1 MAAAARS
8 NQDVLNASSGG
19 AATYTV
25 KNTGGGPTAALT
37 VSLTSGGAVGFSVP
51 AGSDNCAGAVLN
63 PNVTCTFVVD
73 YPSATGNNQ
82 FGTVQVTDNTYTGDA
97 VELTVVVLLS
107 S

>member
-37 VSLTSGGAVGFSVP
+37 VSLTGAGFSVP

-63 PNVTCTFVVD
+63 PNATCTFVVD